1 MTPRDRN
8 QRPEVELAKLR
19 AELAAANA
27 EIAKLE
33 AEAIE
38 RQPRPGSAL
47 PGKLSPATINK
58 LIKEAKETGR
68 RITVSDSRNL
78 QLQILAGGRHLSWLF
93 RWHERVRVGT
103 NQHKSRA
110 IGLGSLRTVDLY
122 QAREKALQYRQ
133 MLLQHKDPKI
143 EREKAIC
150 EEHNARD
157 SFKIVDQV
165 ADAYFS
171 KKIAHLSISHRRKA
185 EALLRPVRKNIGRTP
200 IQNVTREIVLADN
213 GCGLGR
219 MWMERNTSAVEL
231 KNHLDRMFRY
241 AKTMGWFEG
250 ENPAAWREG
259 LENILPKS
267 KDVHK
272 AKHHPS
278 MPYQDV
284 PDFILQ
290 LRAWRYRKTWH
301 LLGLAGSPIPAY
313 AVELLIRTGVRTAE
327 VQRAR
332 FNEFDLDTMVW
343 KVPGFDE
350 DGQRR
355 TKNGEDHY
363 IPITPGV
370 AAIVQEM
377 DKVRV
382 DLSPNAFVFPSIRNR
397 HRNRPINPLGMQ
409 TLSRVMRE
417 HLKLDI
423 KFVNHGFRTTL
434 RQWCGARRY
443 PDKWWDVQVGHKI
456 GDAVS
461 QAYPYGEQ
469 FEGRR
474 EMMLEWDLYCS
485 TPKPKPKAETTPKP
499 KPKADNVITL
509 DKRRSA

>member
-19 AELAAANA
+19 AELAAAHA
-27 EIAKLE
+27 EIARLT

-38 RQPRPGSAL
+38 QQPRPGSAL
-47 PGKLSPATINK
+47 PGKLTSAGINK

-68 RITVSDSRNL
+68 RITATDSKNL
-78 QLQILAGGRHLSWLF
+78 ALQILAAGRHMSWLF
-93 RWHERVRVGT
+93 RWSERVAVGSKKL
-103 NQHKSRA
+103 KSRA

-122 QAREKALQYRQ
+122 QAREKALHYRQ
-133 MLLQHKDPKI
+133 LLLQGKDPLI
-143 EREKAIC
+143 ERENAISN
-150 EEHNARD
+150 EHNARD

-185 EALLRPVRKNIGRTP
+185 EALLRPVRKNIGRMP
-200 IQNVTREIVLADN
+200 IQNVTREIILADA

-219 MWMERNTSAVEL
+219 LWMERNKSAIEL
-231 KNHLDRMFRY
+231 RSHLDRMIRY
-241 AKTMGWFEG
+241 AKTMGWFKG

-259 LENILPKS
+259 LENVLPKS

-272 AKHHPS
+272 TKHHPS

-284 PDFILQ
+284 PDFIPK
-290 LRAWRYRKTWH
+290 LRDWRYNKTWH
-301 LLGLAGSPIPAY
+301 LLGLAGRPIPAY
-313 AVELLIRTGVRTAE
+313 AVEVLILTGVRTAE

-332 FNEFDLDTMVW
+332 HHEFDLNTMIW

-350 DGQRR
+350 DGTRR

-363 IPITPGV
+363 IPITPSV
-370 AAIVQEM
+370 AAIIQEM
-377 DKVRV
+377 DKVRI
-382 DLSPNAFVFPSIRNR
+382 DRSPNGFVFPSIRAR
-397 HRNRPINPLGMQ
+397 HRGGPISSLSMG

-434 RQWCGARRY
+434 RQWCGAHRY
-443 PDKWWDVQVGHKI
+443 PDKWWDIQVGHTI
-456 GDAVS
+456 GDEVS

-474 EMMLEWDLYCS
+474 EMMQAWDDYC
-485 TPKPKPKAETTPKP
+485 TKPKPKPKADKP